1 MRDEVIDICVEAFRA
16 QGERVDR
23 GTIVSDPRLATLFL
37 DLLGDCRPLP
47 VIQALVRDVEAARR
61 AAEANP
67 PTAAR
72 GRDGG
77 TRCE

>member
-1 MRDEVIDICVEAFRA
+1 MRDEVINICVEALRA

-37 DLLGDCRPLP
+37 DLLRDCRPLP
-47 VIQALVRDVEAARR
+47 VIQALIREVEAARP

-72 GRDGG
+72 GHDGG
-77 TRCE
+77 ARCE